1 MSGQGAMVMP
11 INDAQ
16 RDYIQRVFGASIAS
30 DSATGAAPDGGFA
43 KAWRDAVATWRD
55 ASDTV
60 DGQISALQSALK
72 SSGDTELEEIAEFGL
87 NGVTGGFKV
96 PLMAILQELNPT
108 ALEPRLLGRA
118 RSIVARFRG
127 HLDTDERV
135 LGCDENPFGVAVS
148 VRATLGA
155 ALGSLDAAIQLAAS

>member
-1 MSGQGAMVMP
+1 MP
-11 INDAQ
+11 INDMQ
-16 RDYIQRVFGASIAS
+16 RDYLQHVLGVAPGAGPPT
-30 DSATGAAPDGGFA
+30 DGATANTGFA
-43 KAWRDAVATWRD
+43 TAWRDAVATWRD

-60 DGQISALQSALK
+60 DGQISALQGALK
-72 SSGDTELEEIAEFGL
+72 TSGDAELEEIAEFGL

-108 ALEPRLLGRA
+108 APDPRLLGRA
-118 RSIVARFRG
+118 KSIVARFRG

-135 LGCDENPFGVAVS
+135 LGCDENPFGITVS

-155 ALGSLDAAIQLAAS
+155 ALGSLDAALQRAAG